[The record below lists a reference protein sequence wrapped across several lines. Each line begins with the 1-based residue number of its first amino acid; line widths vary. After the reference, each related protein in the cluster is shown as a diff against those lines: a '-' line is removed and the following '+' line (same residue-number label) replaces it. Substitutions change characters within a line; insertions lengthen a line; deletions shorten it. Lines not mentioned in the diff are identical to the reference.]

1 MWELNYSKKLH
12 LKSIIYELL
21 WFLKGDTNIK
31 YLKDNGVRIWD
42 EWANEN
48 GDLGPVY
55 GKQWRSWEGA
65 NGVVVDQI
73 KDLIHQ
79 IKKCAVS
86 IPSNIAEGSGRNHNK
101 EFIQFLGIANGS
113 TFELITQLM
122 LAKRLKLINEE
133 TVQPIISQLVEVS
146 NMNFSIQKTLKTKIE
161 SIIT

>member
-1 MWELNYSKKLH
+1 MHNFEKL
-12 LKSIIYELL
+12 KIWQKAMDIAVEVYEVSL
-21 WFLKGDTNIK
+21 FLPD
-31 YLKDNGVRIWD
+31 D
-42 EWANEN
+42 EKFN
-48 GDLGPVY
+48 
-55 GKQWRSWEGA
+55 
-65 NGVVVDQI
+65 
-73 KDLIHQ
+73 LIHQ